1 MSLLRLTLATL
12 WFHWRTNLAVA
23 CGVAAGAAVLTGAL
37 LVGDSMWGSLRH
49 LTLDRLGRIDEALVS
64 DHFFRAVLAD
74 QLAAKPGS
82 ANGTASA
89 APAILLRVSLEN
101 ADSQSPARAGRVELV
116 GCDGRFW
123 RLGFGGPRQLPQPHQ
138 IVLNQPL
145 AERLGVR
152 LGDAVLLRL
161 PRIGAI
167 PADSALGRKRQ
178 TVGTERLTV
187 GDIIPAE
194 GLGRFGLRPTQ
205 HLPLNAYAPLH
216 WLQDRLEQPG
226 RANAILVAGNG
237 DTTAAGEQAAPR
249 HWQPE
254 LADYGLKL
262 EHAKLG
268 YWNITSDRMLLDPAT
283 ERAIMDVV
291 ASGPRPAAV
300 QPALTYL
307 ANTLACKGRE
317 IPYSTI
323 TAIDFADRPPL
334 GPFLSAEGKPL
345 PPLGPN
351 EIALN
356 SWAADDLH
364 AKLGDMIQLSF
375 FQPEST
381 DGQVRQ
387 QTVSLSLA
395 AIVKLSGAAADRRLT
410 PSVKGITDELTMAR
424 WDPPFPFDS
433 KRIRPADEKY
443 WSRYGPTPKAF
454 VALTTG
460 RRLWGSRF
468 GQTTSMQVGESPL
481 SLRERVRVRVGSERD
496 VHASAT
502 GRNAPS
508 PLAPLPKGEGSGTD
522 VAQLLQRRL
531 DPATMGLIFQPV
543 RRQGL
548 AAAAGTTPFGV
559 LFLCFSFFLI
569 AAAVM
574 LVALLFR
581 LGIEQ
586 RAAQIGTLLTIGF
599 SRRQTTRLL
608 QGEGLAVAALGS
620 LVGVPLGIAYAAIL
634 LLGLRTWWLA
644 AVATPFLRLY
654 VTATSL
660 AIGCLSGLLIGLA
673 VIWLAVRRIGRLPLR
688 RLLAGQPTAESF
700 GGRDR
705 GRPFWRKRWLELM
718 LIVIA
723 VGPSLA
729 LLGARLS
736 EDVRAGA
743 FFGSGALT
751 LAALLALLAIRL
763 KAGRAGPAVSA
774 GGGNLARLALRNA
787 ARNPG
792 RSTLT
797 VGLVAAATF
806 LIVALSAFQLD
817 PRGQTPA
824 LHSGNGGFALAA
836 ESDQPILAN
845 LNSPEG
851 RKDLGFSAEDERLL
865 AGSTIVSLRVR
876 AGEDA
881 SCLNLYRP
889 RQPRVLGVGSALVDR
904 DGFAWAEA
912 PPDVVN
918 PWQLLDQSPAP
929 VILEKNTANYSLN
942 LWGGLGQAL
951 EIADGRGRPLRL
963 RVAALLADSIFQ
975 GDLLVSEREFL
986 KRFPDTSGYRFFL
999 VDSPPGKTAA
1009 VRNLLERN
1017 LGDYGFTAET
1027 TAERLA
1033 DFLAVQNTYLSTF
1046 QSLGGLG
1053 LLLGTL
1059 GLAAVEL
1066 RSVFERRS
1074 ELALLRAVGFR
1085 RRRLASL
1092 VLLEHAVLLLAG
1104 LGIGV
1109 LAALL
1114 AVLPQL
1120 TTRAASLPWASLS
1133 GTLLAVLALGLAAG
1147 GLAVRAVLRAPLLL
1161 SLRQENL

>member
-1 MSLLRLTLATL
+1 M
-12 WFHWRTNLAVA
+12 
-23 CGVAAGAAVLTGAL
+23 AAGAAVLTGAL
-37 LVGDSMWGSLRH
+37 LVGDSMRGSLRH

-187 GDIIPAE
+187 GDIIPAK

-205 HLPLNAYAPLH
+205 HLPLNAYAPLD
-216 WLQDRLEQPG
+216 WLQDRLQQPG
-226 RANAILVAGNG
+226 RANAILVTGNG
-237 DTTAAGEQAAPR
+237 DTTAAGSVGEQAAPR

-254 LADYGLKL
+254 FADYGLKV

-317 IPYSTI
+317 IPYSTV

-387 QTVSLSLA
+387 QTVALRLA

-454 VALTTG
+454 VAFTTG

-468 GQTTSMQVGESPL
+468 GQTTSMRVGESPL
-481 SLRERVRVRVGSERD
+481 
-496 VHASAT
+496 
-502 GRNAPS
+502 
-508 PLAPLPKGEGSGTD
+508 
-522 VAQLLQRRL
+522 LLLRRL
-531 DPATMGLIFQPV
+531 DPAAMGLIFQPV

-586 RAAQIGTLLTIGF
+586 RAAQIGTLLAIGF

-700 GGRDR
+700 GGRDH
-705 GRPFWRKRWLELM
+705 GRPFWRQRWLELT

-736 EDVRAGA
+736 EDIRAGA

-763 KAGRAGPAVSA
+763 KAGRAGPAIT
-774 GGGNLARLALRNA
+774 
-787 ARNPG
+787 P
-792 RSTLT
+792 
-797 VGLVAAATF
+797 AAATW
-806 LIVALSAFQLD
+806 
-817 PRGQTPA
+817 RGWPCVMPPGTPA
-824 LHSGNGGFALAA
+824 AA
-836 ESDQPILAN
+836 
-845 LNSPEG
+845 
-851 RKDLGFSAEDERLL
+851 R
-865 AGSTIVSLRVR
+865 
-876 AGEDA
+876 
-881 SCLNLYRP
+881 
-889 RQPRVLGVGSALVDR
+889 
-904 DGFAWAEA
+904 
-912 PPDVVN
+912 
-918 PWQLLDQSPAP
+918 
-929 VILEKNTANYSLN
+929 
-942 LWGGLGQAL
+942 
-951 EIADGRGRPLRL
+951 
-963 RVAALLADSIFQ
+963 
-975 GDLLVSEREFL
+975 
-986 KRFPDTSGYRFFL
+986 
-999 VDSPPGKTAA
+999 
-1009 VRNLLERN
+1009 
-1017 LGDYGFTAET
+1017 
-1027 TAERLA
+1027 
-1033 DFLAVQNTYLSTF
+1033 
-1046 QSLGGLG
+1046 
-1053 LLLGTL
+1053 
-1059 GLAAVEL
+1059 
-1066 RSVFERRS
+1066 
-1074 ELALLRAVGFR
+1074 
-1085 RRRLASL
+1085 
-1092 VLLEHAVLLLAG
+1092 
-1104 LGIGV
+1104 
-1109 LAALL
+1109 
-1114 AVLPQL
+1114 
-1120 TTRAASLPWASLS
+1120 
-1133 GTLLAVLALGLAAG
+1133 
-1147 GLAVRAVLRAPLLL
+1147 
-1161 SLRQENL
+1161 